1 MRTPAPEDV
10 PIPIRHARSWRIV
23 PTVVR
28 GVARRTVV
36 ERRGFRSRLLRD
48 VWIDVKRFGAP
59 NVRMIELTSIRGI
72 RNVRVDGPVV
82 RHGPLVLCALATLLE
97 CDRIF
102 EMGTFAGE
110 TSWLLAHNVPK
121 ALIYTL
127 DPHPRQGGPAGYAGT
142 PEEARVT
149 ELRGDPTDFDFSPY
163 SGSIDLVR
171 VDMGHECRHVGAATG
186 AAFGMLS
193 ELGSIVW
200 DDYTHCPSV
209 YTYLNALAP
218 SLERPIFHISGT
230 RLAFYSRWDIVVD

>member
-1 MRTPAPEDV
+1 MRPD
-10 PIPIRHARSWRIV
+10 
-23 PTVVR
+23 
-28 GVARRTVV
+28 
-36 ERRGFRSRLLRD
+36 LRD
-48 VWIDVKRFGAP
+48 GHVCRRDQLAP
-59 NVRMIELTSIRGI
+59 RPQRPQGS
-72 RNVRVDGPVV
+72 D
-82 RHGPLVLCALATLLE
+82 
-97 CDRIF
+97 
-102 EMGTFAGE
+102 
-110 TSWLLAHNVPK
+110 
-121 ALIYTL
+121 TL

-142 PEEARVT
+142 PEEARIT

-171 VDMGHECRHVGAATG
+171 IDMGHECRHVGAATG